1 MSKFQEQIN
10 NIINKQDYKPMKIEE
25 FQSQLDIQD
34 SDDFKEM
41 VKEMVRLEEEGI
53 LFRTKK
59 DKYMKVEETNLIKG
73 KLSMHKRGF
82 GFLRPED
89 SELQDVFIPPTEI
102 NGAMDG
108 DTVLVEVHKESDGD
122 RQEGRVSSIL
132 TRGSTRI
139 VGTYQDNETF
149 GFVIPDSEKHQDDIF
164 IARGQDLG
172 AVTGHKVLVEITKF
186 HDTGDNP
193 EGHIT
198 QILGHKNDPGVDI
211 LSIIYSHGI
220 EIEFPQEALDHAES
234 IPDSIHESETEGRV
248 DLRDEF
254 TMTIDGADAK
264 DLDDAISVKK
274 LSNGNYQLTVSI
286 ADVSHYVTKD
296 SPMDKEAYDRAT
308 SVYLVDRVIPM
319 IPHRLSNGICS
330 LNPDV
335 DRLTLT
341 CRMEIDAAGTVV
353 NHEIFE
359 SVIHSDR
366 RMTYEN
372 VNKMLVDEDPS
383 LIQEYNDVYPMLQ
396 EAEKLAQ
403 IFRDKRT
410 ERGAIDFDFKEAQ
423 VIVEDDGTPSE
434 IAIRVR
440 SVGEKMIEEFM
451 LAANETVA
459 EHFHWMEVPFLYRVH
474 EDPKEEKL
482 QRFYEF
488 LTNFGIMVKGK
499 SNDVHPRA
507 LQKIIDQVAGMPE
520 ELVINTL
527 MLRSMQQ
534 ARYAEESLGHFGLST
549 EFYTH
554 FTSPIRRYPDLIV
567 HRLIRTYLIEGKTD
581 AKTVSRIE
589 NELPDIADHTSKRE
603 RRAVDAERDTDD
615 LKKAEYMKQHI
626 GETFEGVIS
635 GVMNFGIF
643 VELPNTIEGLVHVSN
658 MTDDHYQFNE
668 RAMAMIGDNAGA
680 VYRIGD
686 SVEVEVL
693 GANTEER
700 SIDFKIVGMPKREER
715 QKNRRSIQIDSGSKD
730 KPNKK
735 EKTRSRKKNNSPH
748 VTTDK
753 GRAPYYTKVA
763 KQGQKRKKK

>member
-1 MSKFQEQIN
+1 MSKFRNQIQHILN
-10 NIINKQDYKPMKIEE
+10 SKDYKPLKIEE
-25 FQSQLDIQD
+25 FQAQLDIQD
-34 SDDFKEM
+34 SDDFKEV

-59 DKYMKVEETNLIKG
+59 DKYMKVEETNLVRG
-73 KLSMHKRGF
+73 TLSMHKRGF
-82 GFLRPED
+82 GFLRPAD
-89 SELQDVFIPPTEI
+89 SELQDVFIPPTEV

-108 DTVLVEVHKESDGD
+108 DTVLVEVHKDTGGD
-122 RQEGRVSSIL
+122 KQEGRVSSIL

-139 VGTYQDNETF
+139 VGTYQDNESF
-149 GFVIPDSEKHQDDIF
+149 GFVVPDSEKHQHDIF
-164 IARGQDLG
+164 IAKGKDLG
-172 AVTGHKVLVEITKF
+172 AVSGHKVLVEITKF
-186 HDTGDNP
+186 NDNGDNP

-220 EIEFPQEALDHAES
+220 EIEFPDDVLNQAEN
-234 IPDSIHESETEGRV
+234 IPDVVQENELEGRV

-254 TMTIDGADAK
+254 TITIDGADAK

-274 LSNGNYQLTVSI
+274 LSNGNYELIVSI
-286 ADVSHYVTKD
+286 SDVSHYVTEE
-296 SPMDKEAYDRAT
+296 SPMDKEAYERGT

-335 DRLTLT
+335 ERLTLS

-353 NHEIFE
+353 NHEVFE
-359 SVIHSDR
+359 SVIVSDR
-366 RMTYEN
+366 RMTYDD
-372 VNKMLVDEDPS
+372 VNKMLVDKDEA
-383 LIQEYNDVYPMLQ
+383 LIQEFSDVFPMLQ
-396 EAEKLAQ
+396 EAEVLAQ
-403 IFRDKRT
+403 IFRTKRT
-410 ERGAIDFDFKEAQ
+410 ERGAIDFDFNEAQ
-423 VIVEDDGTPSE
+423 VIVEADGTPSE

-507 LQKIIDQVAGMPE
+507 LQSIIDKVAGMPE

-581 AKTVSRIE
+581 NKTVSRIA

-680 VYRIGD
+680 VYRMGD

-700 SIDFKIVGMPKREER
+700 SIDFKIVGMPKRIER
-715 QKNRRSIQIDSGSKD
+715 ERNRKPIEIKSGSKD
-730 KPNKK
+730 KTNKK
-735 EKTRSRKKNNSPH
+735 EKTRSRKKNDGPH